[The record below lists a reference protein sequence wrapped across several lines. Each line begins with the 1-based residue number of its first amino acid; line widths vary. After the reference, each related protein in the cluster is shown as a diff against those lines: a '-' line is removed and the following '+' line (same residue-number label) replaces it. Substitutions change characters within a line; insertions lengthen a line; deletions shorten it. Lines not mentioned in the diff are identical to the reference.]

1 MKFQVK
7 IPRTQNI
14 SQGKIPAGCLFI
26 LILTCFFHSPTFSQE
41 ATDASLPEVSD
52 SKKIQNILLMITKQS
67 VLIEK
72 ELEHLQT
79 KPLSKAV
86 TKRRDELLNQLDG
99 LNSNFESIAT
109 QLQAGDFLLG
119 EGEKS
124 DWIKELEALTL
135 PLLEALSDLTKKP
148 RKIDQLKKRVAAL
161 KEKLNKFE
169 SGTQNI
175 NSLAGQIDPNGDAE
189 SVELKKYQANLNALR
204 DKYNPDLVRLKL
216 GEAQRSLE
224 IELQD
229 TESIWDT
236 TTNAIRDFFK
246 HRGLNLLIAFMIF
259 AALWYIFSKFRL
271 LILGERS
278 LINVPSWMK
287 KVLATAY
294 NIVVIIFCVLSSLVA
309 LYLLNDWLLLS
320 VVILFLVAVVWASRQ
335 FIPKLFQEVRL
346 ALNLGTVKENER
358 LIWKGVPWHIQSIGL
373 QAILVND
380 RLEGS
385 HIQLPVGELVG
396 KHSRPTVENEP
407 WFPTEC
413 GDWVFL
419 DDATYGKVEH
429 QTMEQV
435 VLRLKGETLKYFSTP
450 EFLAKTPMNISQGFR
465 YDIDFGLDYK
475 LQSKICDEIPKL
487 FEDGLRQHMQ
497 QHFQK
502 ESPNFTHLEVSFNN
516 AGSSS
521 LNLKII
527 LHVDGR
533 CAGQYEEIQREVQT
547 TLVRI
552 CNENQLTIPFTQL
565 TVNLSDELKNW
576 AGPQNVNPPPPR
588 V

>member
-1 MKFQVK
+1 M
-7 IPRTQNI
+7 QNF
-14 SQGKIPAGCLFI
+14 SQGKAPAVLVFFVT
-26 LILTCFFHSPTFSQE
+26 LICFFGSPLYSQE
-41 ATDASLPEVSD
+41 TTDVSEPEISGPE
-52 SKKIQNILLMITKQS
+52 KIQNILFMITKQTM
-67 VLIEK
+67 LIEK
-72 ELEHLQT
+72 EFDHLQT
-79 KPLSKAV
+79 MPPSKAV
-86 TKRRDELLNQLDG
+86 TKRREELLNQLDG
-99 LNSNFESIAT
+99 LNGNFESIAT

-119 EGEKS
+119 EEEKS
-124 DWIKELEALTL
+124 DWLKELEALTL

-161 KEKLNKFE
+161 EDKLNKFE
-169 SGTQNI
+169 GGTRNI
-175 NSLAGQIDPNGDAE
+175 NSLASQIDPKVDGKG
-189 SVELKKYQANLNALR
+189 VELKKYRSHLNALR
-204 DKYNPDLVRLKL
+204 DKYNPDLVRLRL
-216 GEAQRSLE
+216 NEARRALE

-229 TESIWDT
+229 TEPLWDT
-236 TTNAIRDFFK
+236 ATHAIRDFFK
-246 HRGLNLLIAFMIF
+246 NRGFNLLIAFMIF
-259 AALWYIFSKFRL
+259 AGLWYVFSKFRM

-294 NIVVIIFCVLSSLVA
+294 SILVLIFCVISSLVA

-320 VVILFLVAVVWASRQ
+320 VVVLVLVAIVWASRQ

-358 LIWKGVPWHIQSIGL
+358 LIWKGVPWHVESIGL

-380 RLEGS
+380 RLEGDF
-385 HIQLPVGELVG
+385 IQLPVGQLVG
-396 KHSRPTVENEP
+396 QHSRPVIDNEP
-407 WFPTEC
+407 WFPTQC

-419 DDATYGKVEH
+419 DDGTYGKVEH

-435 VLRLKGETLKYFSTP
+435 VLRLKGETLKYYSTP

-465 YDIDFGLDYK
+465 YDIDFGLDYS
-475 LQSKICDEIPKL
+475 LQSRICDEIPKL
-487 FEDGLRQHMQ
+487 FEDGLRKHLQN
-497 QHFQK
+497 HFQ
-502 ESPNFTHLEVSFNN
+502 EGSPDFTHVEISFND
-516 AGSSS
+516 AGTSS

-527 LHVDGR
+527 LHADGR
-533 CAGQYEEIQREVQT
+533 CAEQHEEMQREVQT

-565 TVNLSDELKNW
+565 TVNLSDELKAW
-576 AGPQNVNPPPPR
+576 AGTQTTPPPPR

>member
-1 MKFQVK
+1 M
-7 IPRTQNI
+7 QNF
-14 SQGKIPAGCLFI
+14 SQGKTPTVFVFIVI
-26 LILTCFFHSPTFSQE
+26 LICFFGSPLYSQE
-41 ATDASLPEVSD
+41 TTDVAEPEISGPE
-52 SKKIQNILLMITKQS
+52 KIQNILFMITKQTM
-67 VLIEK
+67 LIEK
-72 ELEHLQT
+72 ELDHLQT
-79 KPLSKAV
+79 MPPSKAV
-86 TKRRDELLNQLDG
+86 TKRREELLNQLDG
-99 LNSNFESIAT
+99 LNGNFESIAT

-119 EGEKS
+119 EEGKS
-124 DWIKELEALTL
+124 DWLKELEALTL

-148 RKIDQLKKRVAAL
+148 RKIDQLKKRVVAL
-161 KEKLNKFE
+161 GEKLNKFE

-175 NSLAGQIDPNGDAE
+175 NSLASQIDPKVDGKG
-189 SVELKKYQANLNALR
+189 VELKKYRSHLNALR
-204 DKYNPDLVRLKL
+204 DKYNPDLVRLRL
-216 GEAQRSLE
+216 NEARRALE

-229 TESIWDT
+229 TEPLWDT
-236 TTNAIRDFFK
+236 ATHAIRDFFK
-246 HRGLNLLIAFMIF
+246 NRGFNLLIAFMIF
-259 AALWYIFSKFRL
+259 AGLWYVFSKFRM

-294 NIVVIIFCVLSSLVA
+294 SILVLIFCVISSLVA

-320 VVILFLVAVVWASRQ
+320 VVVLVLVAIVWASRQ

-358 LIWKGVPWHIQSIGL
+358 LIWKGVPWHVESIGL

-380 RLEGS
+380 RLEGDF
-385 HIQLPVGELVG
+385 IQLPVGQLVG
-396 KHSRPTVENEP
+396 QHSRPVIDNEP
-407 WFPTEC
+407 WFPTQC

-419 DDATYGKVEH
+419 DDGTYGKVEH

-435 VLRLKGETLKYFSTP
+435 VLRLKGETLKYYSTP

-465 YDIDFGLDYK
+465 YDIDFGLDYS
-475 LQSKICDEIPKL
+475 LQSRICDEIPKL
-487 FEDGLRQHMQ
+487 FEDGLRKHLQN
-497 QHFQK
+497 HFQ
-502 ESPNFTHLEVSFNN
+502 EGSPDFTHVEISFND

-527 LHVDGR
+527 LHADGR
-533 CAGQYEEIQREVQT
+533 CAEQHEEMQREVQT

-565 TVNLSDELKNW
+565 TVNLSDELKAW
-576 AGPQNVNPPPPR
+576 AGTQTTPPPPR

>member
-1 MKFQVK
+1 M
-7 IPRTQNI
+7 QNF
-14 SQGKIPAGCLFI
+14 SQGKAPAVFVFIVI
-26 LILTCFFHSPTFSQE
+26 LICFFGSPLYSQE
-41 ATDASLPEVSD
+41 TTDAAEPEISGPE
-52 SKKIQNILLMITKQS
+52 KIQNILFMITKQTM
-67 VLIEK
+67 LIEK
-72 ELEHLQT
+72 ELDHLQT
-79 KPLSKAV
+79 MRPSKAV
-86 TKRRDELLNQLDG
+86 TKRREELLNQLDG
-99 LNSNFESIAT
+99 LNGNFESIAT

-119 EGEKS
+119 EEGKS
-124 DWIKELEALTL
+124 DWLKELEALTL

-161 KEKLNKFE
+161 GDKLNKFE

-175 NSLAGQIDPNGDAE
+175 NSLASQIDPKVDGKG
-189 SVELKKYQANLNALR
+189 VELKKYRSHLNALR
-204 DKYNPDLVRLKL
+204 DKYNPDLVRLRL
-216 GEAQRSLE
+216 NEARRALE

-229 TESIWDT
+229 TEPLWDT
-236 TTNAIRDFFK
+236 ATHAIRDFFK
-246 HRGLNLLIAFMIF
+246 NRGFNLLIAFMIF
-259 AALWYIFSKFRL
+259 AGLWYVFSKFRM

-294 NIVVIIFCVLSSLVA
+294 SILVLIFCVISSLVA

-320 VVILFLVAVVWASRQ
+320 VVVLVLVAIVWASRQ

-358 LIWKGVPWHIQSIGL
+358 LIWKGVPWHVESIGL

-380 RLEGS
+380 RLEGDF
-385 HIQLPVGELVG
+385 IQLPVGQLVG
-396 KHSRPTVENEP
+396 QHSRPVIDNEP
-407 WFPTEC
+407 WFPTQC

-419 DDATYGKVEH
+419 DDGTYGKVEH

-435 VLRLKGETLKYFSTP
+435 VLRLKGETLKYYSTP

-465 YDIDFGLDYK
+465 YDIDFGLDYS
-475 LQSKICDEIPKL
+475 LQSRICDEIPKL
-487 FEDGLRQHMQ
+487 FEDGLRKHLQN
-497 QHFQK
+497 HFQ
-502 ESPNFTHLEVSFNN
+502 EGSPDFTHVEISFND
-516 AGSSS
+516 AGTSS

-527 LHVDGR
+527 LHADGR
-533 CAGQYEEIQREVQT
+533 CAEQHEEMQREVQT

-565 TVNLSDELKNW
+565 TVNLSDELKAW
-576 AGPQNVNPPPPR
+576 AGTQTTPPPPR

>member
-1 MKFQVK
+1 M
-7 IPRTQNI
+7 QNF
-14 SQGKIPAGCLFI
+14 SQGKAPAVLVFFVT
-26 LILTCFFHSPTFSQE
+26 LICFFGSPLYSQE
-41 ATDASLPEVSD
+41 TTDVSEPEISGPE
-52 SKKIQNILLMITKQS
+52 KIQNILFMITKQTM
-67 VLIEK
+67 LIEK
-72 ELEHLQT
+72 ELDHLQT
-79 KPLSKAV
+79 MPRSKAV
-86 TKRRDELLNQLDG
+86 TKRREELLNQLDG
-99 LNSNFESIAT
+99 LNGNFESIAT

-119 EGEKS
+119 EEEKS
-124 DWIKELEALTL
+124 DWLKELEALTL

-161 KEKLNKFE
+161 GDKLNKFE

-175 NSLAGQIDPNGDAE
+175 NSLASQIDPKVDGKG
-189 SVELKKYQANLNALR
+189 VELKKYRSHLNALR
-204 DKYNPDLVRLKL
+204 DKYNPDLVRLRL
-216 GEAQRSLE
+216 NEARRALE

-229 TESIWDT
+229 TEPLWDT
-236 TTNAIRDFFK
+236 ATHAIRDFFK
-246 HRGLNLLIAFMIF
+246 NRGFNLLIAFMIF
-259 AALWYIFSKFRL
+259 AGLWYVFSKFRM

-294 NIVVIIFCVLSSLVA
+294 SILVLIFCVISSLVA

-320 VVILFLVAVVWASRQ
+320 VVVLVLVAIVWASRQ

-358 LIWKGVPWHIQSIGL
+358 LIWKGVPWHVESIGL

-380 RLEGS
+380 RLEGDF
-385 HIQLPVGELVG
+385 IQLPVGQLVG
-396 KHSRPTVENEP
+396 QHSRPVIDNEP
-407 WFPTEC
+407 WFPTQC

-419 DDATYGKVEH
+419 DDGTYGKVEH

-435 VLRLKGETLKYFSTP
+435 VLRLKGETLKYYSTP

-465 YDIDFGLDYK
+465 YDIDFGLDYS
-475 LQSKICDEIPKL
+475 LQSRICDEIPKL
-487 FEDGLRQHMQ
+487 FEDGLRKHLQN
-497 QHFQK
+497 HFQ
-502 ESPNFTHLEVSFNN
+502 EGSPDFTHVEISFND
-516 AGSSS
+516 AGTSS

-527 LHVDGR
+527 LHADGR
-533 CAGQYEEIQREVQT
+533 CAEQHEEMQREVQT

-565 TVNLSDELKNW
+565 TVNLSDELKAW
-576 AGPQNVNPPPPR
+576 AGTQTTPPPPR

>member
-1 MKFQVK
+1 M
-7 IPRTQNI
+7 QNF
-14 SQGKIPAGCLFI
+14 SQGKTPTVFVFIVI
-26 LILTCFFHSPTFSQE
+26 LICFFGSPLYSQE
-41 ATDASLPEVSD
+41 ATDVSVPEASD
-52 SKKIQNILLMITKQS
+52 SEKIQNILFMITKQG

-72 ELEHLQT
+72 ELNHLQSM
-79 KPLSKAV
+79 PPSKAV
-86 TKRRDELLNQLDG
+86 TKRREELLNQLDG

-119 EGEKS
+119 EEGES

-148 RKIDQLKKRVAAL
+148 RKVDQLRKRVAAL
-161 KEKLNKFE
+161 EEKLNKFE
-169 SGTQNI
+169 SGTRNI
-175 NSLAGQIDPNGDAE
+175 NSLAGQIDPKMNAE
-189 SVELKKYQANLNALR
+189 SLQFKKYQSHLNALS

-216 GEAQRSLE
+216 NEARRALD

-229 TESIWDT
+229 TESLWDT
-236 TTNAIRDFFK
+236 TTHAIRDFFK

-259 AALWYIFSKFRL
+259 AGLWYVFSKFRM

-294 NIVVIIFCVLSSLVA
+294 SILVLVLCVISSLVA

-320 VVILFLVAVVWASRQ
+320 VVILFLVAIVWASRQ

-358 LIWKGVPWHIQSIGL
+358 LIWKGVPWHIESIGL
-373 QAILVND
+373 QATLVND
-380 RLEGS
+380 RLEGDF
-385 HIQLPVGELVG
+385 IQLPVGELVG
-396 KHSRPTVENEP
+396 KHSRPTIDNEP
-407 WFPTEC
+407 WFPTQC

-419 DDATYGKVEH
+419 DDGTYGKVEH

-435 VLRLKGETLKYFSTP
+435 VLRLKGETLKYYSTP

-465 YDIDFGLDYK
+465 YDIDFGLDYS
-475 LQSKICDEIPKL
+475 LQSRICDEIPNL
-487 FEDGLRQHMQ
+487 FEDGLRKHLQN
-497 QHFQK
+497 HFQ
-502 ESPNFTHLEVSFNN
+502 EGSPDFTHVEISFND
-516 AGSSS
+516 AGTSS

-527 LHVDGR
+527 LHADGR
-533 CAGQYEEIQREVQT
+533 CAEQHEEMQREVQT

-565 TVNLSDELKNW
+565 TVNLSDELKAW
-576 AGPQNVNPPPPR
+576 AGTQTAPPTPR

>member
-1 MKFQVK
+1 MK
-7 IPRTQNI
+7 IPRMLSV
-14 SQGKIPAGCLFI
+14 SQGKIPAIFFFI
-26 LILTCFFHSPTFSQE
+26 LILTGFFNSPIFPQE
-41 ATDASLPEVSD
+41 ATDGSLTEVSAT
-52 SKKIQNILLMITKQS
+52 KKIQNILFMITKQT

-72 ELEHLQT
+72 ELDHLQT
-79 KPLSKAV
+79 MPASKAV

-99 LNSNFESIAT
+99 LNGNFESIAT

-119 EGEKS
+119 EGGKS
-124 DWIKELEALTL
+124 DWIEELEALTL

-148 RKIDQLKKRVAAL
+148 RKIDRLKKRVAAL
-161 KEKLNKFE
+161 EEKLNKFE

-175 NSLAGQIDPNGDAE
+175 NSLAGRTDPDIEAE
-189 SVELKKYQANLNALR
+189 SVELKKYQDHLNALR
-204 DKYNPDLVRLKL
+204 NKYNPDLVRLKL
-216 GEAQRSLE
+216 NEARRSLGV
-224 IELQD
+224 ELQD
-229 TESIWDT
+229 TEPLWDT
-236 TTNAIRDFFK
+236 ATYAIRDFFK
-246 HRGLNLLIAFMIF
+246 NRGLNLLIAFIIF
-259 AALWYIFSKFRL
+259 VGLWYIFSKFRL
-271 LILGERS
+271 LILGERG
-278 LINVPSWMK
+278 LLNVPSWMK

-294 NIVVIIFCVLSSLVA
+294 NILVMIFCVISSLVV

-358 LIWKGVPWHIQSIGL
+358 LIWKGVPWHIESIGL
-373 QAILVND
+373 QATLVND
-380 RLEGS
+380 RLEGDF
-385 HIQLPVGELVG
+385 IQLPVGELVG
-396 KHSRPTVENEP
+396 KHSRPVVDNEP

-419 DDATYGKVEH
+419 DDATYGRVEH

-435 VLRLKGETLKYFSTP
+435 VLRLKGDTLKYYSTP
-450 EFLAKTPMNISQGFR
+450 EFLAKTPMNISEGFR
-465 YDIDFGLDYK
+465 YDIDFGLDYR

-487 FEDGLRQHMQ
+487 FEEGLRQHLR
-497 QHFQK
+497 QHFQ
-502 ESPNFTHLEVSFNN
+502 EGSPNFTHLEVSFNR
-516 AGSSS
+516 AESSS
-521 LNLKII
+521 LKLKII

-533 CAGQYEEIQREVQT
+533 CAGQHEEMEREVQT

-565 TVNLSDELKNW
+565 TVSLSDELKGW
-576 AGPQNVNPPPPR
+576 AGTQNVAPSPPS